1 VTRALAAGSLGALLA
16 LTAAAFDSP
25 SLYVPGVA
33 LLLLAAGAAL
43 WVWLAA
49 AGARIRRRVEVA
61 TVEEGNPCRIEVAAA
76 AGSLPPPGGAL
87 VEPLF
92 TAPVPVAWRR
102 RREVHLSARFPR
114 RGRRTLAPARLVVR
128 DPLGLAAREV
138 ATGMDEVLVLPRV
151 EPVVVLHPAGG
162 GGSGAALTALLDA
175 QAAEL
180 ELDSLRPYREGAP
193 ASRIHWPTV
202 ARTAEMVERRLTA
215 DTEHRPL
222 VVLDPRRPASEEA
235 LDRAVRAAASLSVD
249 LARAG
254 GCALLLPGDRHPS
267 EIDPALRAW
276 PRLHARLA
284 LVEPGDGG
292 PATLP
297 DRAAAVFWV
306 TAAAAPAVGS
316 ALLRRAGAG
325 RYLVTPV
332 PAAGA
337 TASFTVAGCTGQ
349 RLDRRPLRSAA

>member
-1 VTRALAAGSLGALLA
+1 VTRALAAGALGALLA
-16 LTAAAFDSP
+16 LSAAAFDSP

-33 LLLLAAGAAL
+33 LLLLAAAAAL

-49 AGARIRRRVEVA
+49 EGAVIRRRVGVA
-61 TVEEGNPCRIEVAAA
+61 ALEEGDPCRIEVAAV

-102 RREVHLSARFPR
+102 RREVHLTARFPR
-114 RGRRTLAPARLVVR
+114 RGRRRLLPARLVVR
-128 DPLGLAAREV
+128 DPLGLAVREV
-138 ATGMDEVLVLPRV
+138 ATGVDEVLVLPRV
-151 EPVVVLHPAGG
+151 EPVVLHSEGAAGA
-162 GGSGAALTALLDA
+162 GAALAALLEA

-202 ARTAEMVERRLTA
+202 ARTAEIMERRLTS
-215 DTEHRPL
+215 DPEHRPL
-222 VVLDPRRPASEEA
+222 IVLDPRRPAGEEA
-235 LDRAVRAAASLSVD
+235 LDCAVRAAASLAVD

-267 EIDPALRAW
+267 EIDPGLRAW

-284 LVEPGDGG
+284 LVEPEDGA
-292 PATLP
+292 PATVP

-306 TAAAAPAVGS
+306 TAAATPAIGP
-316 ALLRRAGAG
+316 ALLRRGGAA

-332 PAAGA
+332 PRGGV
-337 TASFTVAGCTGQ
+337 TASFTVAGCAGQ
-349 RLDRRPLRSAA
+349 RLDRRLLRSAA